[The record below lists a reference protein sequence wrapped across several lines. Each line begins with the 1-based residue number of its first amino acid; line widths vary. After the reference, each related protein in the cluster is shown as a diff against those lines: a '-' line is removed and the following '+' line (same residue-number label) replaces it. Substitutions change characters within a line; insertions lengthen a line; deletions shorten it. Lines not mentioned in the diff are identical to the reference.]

1 MKDPAPL
8 SKAKPA
14 PLILRP
20 SRRTRLNLGDLWQYR
35 ELVYFL
41 TWRDLLVRY
50 KQTVLGAAWAI
61 INPVINMIVLEF
73 IFGRLAGITSGE
85 IPGPVFRYAAVL
97 PWMLFSRA
105 LSSTGNAMLANRAM
119 ITKVYFPRLIIP
131 LSTVLSGLVDFA
143 ISFVVFVLMM
153 VYYSILP
160 PTMVWLLPAFILLTL
175 IAALG
180 VGLWLAALNVL
191 YRDIG
196 YVLPVLT
203 QLLFFISPLGFSITS
218 VPANL
223 QWVYALNPMVG
234 VIEGFRWTL
243 LGIEPIA
250 ALSLL
255 QIIGISSASAF
266 VFLIT
271 GLYYFRRMERTFADT
286 I

>member
-1 MKDPAPL
+1 MKDSALPA
-8 SKAKPA
+8 KAKTDPI
-14 PLILRP
+14 ILRP

-35 ELVYFL
+35 ELVFFL
-41 TWRDLLVRY
+41 TWRDLLVRF

-73 IFGRLAGITSGE
+73 IFGRLAGIESGN
-85 IPGPVFRYAAVL
+85 IPGPIFRFAAVL

-131 LSTVLSGLVDFA
+131 LSTILSGLVDFA
-143 ISFVVFVLMM
+143 ISFIVFIAMM
-153 VYYSILP
+153 IYYSILP
-160 PTMVWLLPAFILLTL
+160 PADIWLLPLFIVLAMV
-175 IAALG
+175 AALG

-203 QLLFFISPLGFSITS
+203 QLLFFISPLGFSIS
-218 VPANL
+218 AVPDSL

-243 LGIEPIA
+243 LGIEPVA
-250 ALSLL
+250 VLSLL
-255 QIIGISSASAF
+255 QIICLSSASAF
-266 VFLIT
+266 VFLIS

>member
-1 MKDPAPL
+1 MKDSVSL
-8 SKAKPA
+8 SKTKSTPM
-14 PLILRP
+14 ILRP

-85 IPGPVFRYAAVL
+85 IPGPIFRFTAVL
-97 PWMLFSRA
+97 PWMLFARA

-143 ISFVVFVLMM
+143 ISLAVFVVMM
-153 VYYSILP
+153 IYYSILP
-160 PTMVWLLPAFILLTL
+160 PAIVWLFPLFILLTL

-218 VPANL
+218 VPADF

-243 LGIEPIA
+243 LGIEPVA
-250 ALSLL
+250 ALSLM
-255 QIIGISSASAF
+255 QIVCISSASAF
-266 VFLIT
+266 VFLIS

>member
-1 MKDPAPL
+1 M
-8 SKAKPA
+8 
-14 PLILRP
+14 
-20 SRRTRLNLGDLWQYR
+20 NLGDLWQYR

-85 IPGPVFRYAAVL
+85 IPGPIFRFTAVL
-97 PWMLFSRA
+97 PWMLFARA

-143 ISFVVFVLMM
+143 ISLAVFVVMM
-153 VYYSILP
+153 IYYSILP
-160 PTMVWLLPAFILLTL
+160 PAIVWLFPLFILLTL

-218 VPANL
+218 VPADF

-243 LGIEPIA
+243 LGIEPVA
-250 ALSLL
+250 ALSLM
-255 QIIGISSASAF
+255 QIVCISSASAF
-266 VFLIT
+266 VFLIS